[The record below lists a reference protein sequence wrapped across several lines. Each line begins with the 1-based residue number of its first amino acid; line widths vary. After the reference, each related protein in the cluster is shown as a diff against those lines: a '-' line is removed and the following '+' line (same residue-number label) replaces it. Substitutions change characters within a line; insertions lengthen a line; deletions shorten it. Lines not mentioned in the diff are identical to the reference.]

1 MITHLQRLA
10 RLGYVPTNAL
20 DIGAYDGAWAEQL
33 KRAFPAARIHCFEAQ
48 DQMEPALKGLTERHP
63 DIGFTKALLGSDSSR
78 VVEFHVQDTKHGSRG
93 SSIYKETTGFE
104 TRVVAMP
111 IQTVDEIL
119 EGVRFPPVDFIKIDV
134 QGAEIDV
141 LKGAV
146 EAMKTAEVLVTE
158 LSLVDYNEG
167 APLIHEVMSFLAEH
181 GFVLYEIADT
191 HRRKNQT
198 LIQIDG
204 IFVKMDSPLRQKAN
218 WWKTAIAPDQKEVKK
233 GALESVRRFLTRA
246 G

>member
-1 MITHLQRLA
+1 MIPHLQRLSK
-10 RLGYVPTNAL
+10 LGRQPVNVL
-20 DIGAYDGAWAEQL
+20 DIGAYDGSWALAL
-33 KRAFPAARIHCFEAQ
+33 KQAFPAARIHCFEAQ
-48 DQMEPALKGLTERHP
+48 EKMAQPLEALTRRYA
-63 DIGFTKALLGSDSSR
+63 DIGFTKALLGADSSQ
-78 VVEFHVQDTKHGSRG
+78 VVEFHVQETRHGSSG

-104 TRVVAMP
+104 TEVVTMP

-119 EGVRFPPVDFIKIDV
+119 EDVHFPPVDFIKIDV

-146 EAMKTAEVLVTE
+146 KAMQTAEVLVTE

-167 APLIHEVMSFLAEH
+167 APLIHEVMAFLAGH

-191 HRRKNQT
+191 HRRRNDT

-204 IFVKMDSPLRQKAN
+204 IFVKMNSPLRQKPN
-218 WWKTAIAPDQKEVKK
+218 WWKMKAAAGQQEPKK
-233 GALESVRRFLTRA
+233 GALASIRRLLRPA